1 MIRTRIVRDASELEA
16 LAPAW
21 RRLLARASH
30 PEPVLTPLWLL
41 TWWRILGD
49 PDGRSLRVV
58 VVEEG
63 DHLVGL
69 VPLSWRS
76 TAHLRAIP
84 VRRVELLATGEQEA
98 DEICSDY
105 VGGLAARGREDEVAA
120 ATARALGDGSLG
132 DWDELRMPSMSGED
146 SLVPKLAD
154 ALRAEG
160 VQVAV
165 EPSGE
170 CPYVPLP
177 GSWDEYL
184 RQLGS
189 SRRYVVTRSLREL
202 EKWAGQGGWRLQRAS
217 TREDLR
223 EGVRI
228 LRALHGERW
237 SAAGRSGVFS
247 SERFTRFHE
256 EVMPRMLDG
265 EDGASLDLTWLV
277 VRGEPIAASYG
288 IVYGGK
294 LYFYQSGRRVEVPKG
309 VRPGIALHALAIRAS
324 IEAGRRE
331 YDFLAGASRYKREL
345 ALAVRPLVTLRAV
358 APSVRARAVEIVR
371 TLADRATVS
380 CARAVRATLSRA
392 RAVRATH
399 AGGPGR
405 PAVTPAE
412 EQTTE

>member
-1 MIRTRIVRDASELEA
+1 MMRTRVVRDASELEA
-16 LAPAW
+16 IVPAW
-21 RRLLARASH
+21 RRLLGRASH

-41 TWWRILGD
+41 TWWRILGE
-49 PDGRSLRVV
+49 PDGRSLRVL
-58 VVEEG
+58 VVEGGE
-63 DHLVGL
+63 DLVGL

-76 TAHLRAIP
+76 TAHRRAIP

-98 DEICSDY
+98 DEICFDY
-105 VGGLAARGREDEVAA
+105 VGGLVARGREDDVAA
-120 ATARALGDGSLG
+120 ATARALADGSLG

-146 SLVPKLAD
+146 PLVPKLAG
-154 ALRAEG
+154 ALRAGG
-160 VQVAV
+160 VRVAV

-170 CPYVPLP
+170 CPHIPLP

-202 EKWAGQGGWRLQRAS
+202 EKWAGPGGWRMQRAS
-217 TREDLR
+217 TRENLD
-223 EGVRI
+223 EGLGI

-237 SAAGRSGVFS
+237 SAAGRSGVFA

-256 EVMPRMLDG
+256 QVMPRMLEG
-265 EDGASLDLTWLV
+265 EDGTSLDLTWLL
-277 VRGEPIAASYG
+277 VRGAPIAASYG

-324 IEAGRRE
+324 IEAGLRE

-345 ALAVRPLVTLRAV
+345 ALAFRPLVTLRAV
-358 APSVRARAVEIVR
+358 APSLRARAVETVR
-371 TLADRATVS
+371 TLTERAILS
-380 CARAVRATLSRA
+380 YARAVRATRA
-392 RAVRATH
+392 PA
-399 AGGPGR
+399 PGR
-405 PAVTPAE
+405 PAATPAE

>member
-1 MIRTRIVRDASELEA
+1 MMRTRIVRDASELQA

-30 PEPVLTPLWLL
+30 PQPVLTPLWLL
-41 TWWRILGD
+41 TWWRILGE
-49 PDGRSLRVV
+49 PDGRSLRVL

-63 DHLVGL
+63 GDLVGL

-76 TAHLRAIP
+76 TAHRRAIP

-98 DEICSDY
+98 DEVCSDY
-105 VGGLAARGREDEVAA
+105 VGGLAARGREQDTAA
-120 ATARALGDGSLG
+120 AAARALRDGALG
-132 DWDELRMPSMSGED
+132 EWDELRMPSMSGED
-146 SLVPKLAD
+146 PLVPKLAE
-154 ALRAEG
+154 ALRAGG

-170 CPYVPLP
+170 CPYIPLP

-184 RQLGS
+184 RALGS
-189 SRRYVVTRSLREL
+189 SRRYVVTRSLRAL
-202 EKWAGQGGWRLQRAS
+202 DQWAGPGGWRLRRAT
-217 TREDLR
+217 TREELG
-223 EGVRI
+223 EGMRI

-237 SAAGRSGVFS
+237 STAGRSGAFA

-265 EDGASLDLTWLV
+265 EDGTSLDLMWLV
-277 VRGEPIAASYG
+277 VRQEPIAASYG
-288 IVYGGK
+288 IVYGGN
-294 LYFYQSGRRVEVPKG
+294 LQFYQSGRRVDVPRG

-331 YDFLAGASRYKREL
+331 YDFLAGASRYKRDL

-358 APSVRARAVEIVR
+358 APSLRARAVETVR
-371 TLADRATVS
+371 TFADRAAVS
-380 CARAVRATLSRA
+380 YARAVRATLSRA
-392 RAVRATH
+392 CGVRGTH

-405 PAVTPAE
+405 CAETPAE
-412 EQTTE
+412 EPATE